1 MYGDCSKKWMEFF
14 HKNYSEKE
22 LLALKNTVL
31 ASFEKEEC
39 YPPFSQIF
47 NAFHLCEY
55 ENIRLVII
63 GQDPYHAPNQAQ
75 GLAFSVPNKVAL
87 PPSLKNIFIEL
98 STDLHITKPT
108 NGDLSNWAKQG
119 VLLLNTALSVQ
130 KSKPGSHLKIWNSF
144 TKTIIKALSKEKSK
158 LIFILWGEFAQK
170 YEILIDTSKHYV
182 LKTGHPSPL
191 SANRGYWFGNKHFSK
206 INAILHKNG
215 DKEINWILD

>member
-1 MYGDCSKKWMEFF
+1 MEFF
-14 HKNYSEKE
+14 HRNHSEKE
-22 LLALKNTVL
+22 LLALKNKVIS
-31 ASFEKEEC
+31 SFEKKEC

-47 NAFHLCEY
+47 NAFHLCEF
-55 ENIRLVII
+55 ENTKLVVI

-75 GLAFSVPNKVAL
+75 GLAFSVPNEIAL

-108 NGDLSNWAKQG
+108 NGDLSSWAKQG
-119 VLLLNTALSVQ
+119 ILLLNTALSVQ

-144 TKTIIKALSKEKSK
+144 TKTTIKALSKEKSK
-158 LIFILWGEFAQK
+158 LIFILWGGFAQK
-170 YEILIDTSKHYV
+170 YETLIDTSKHYV

-206 INAILHKNG
+206 INAILLKNG
-215 DKEINWILD
+215 DKEINWRLD